1 MDNSLKEVTFIIHTF
16 KRPECLKKLQDSIK
30 KFYPDTPML
39 VYDDSEDDKGL
50 SWGRNY
56 LVSQV
61 KTPYYLLLD
70 DDFVFTP
77 NTKVELLLDR
87 IKDHDIVGGSLFQ
100 DGEIRHYEGRYELKE
115 GHLKYIPS
123 TTEPLDF
130 VFNFFLAKREV
141 TGWDERLK
149 MAEHTAFFLSNKGRW
164 KIGYEPQCIITHM
177 PKKEG
182 QYLLYRNRAWK
193 YFDDYMI
200 WNNIETV
207 ENFEGGVYK
216 LGDYKQYQKD
226 YEDSIS

>member
-1 MDNSLKEVTFIIHTF
+1 MQDLTFIIHTF
-16 KRPECLKKLQDSIK
+16 KRPECLNRLKESIK
-30 KFYPDTPML
+30 RSYPDVEIL
-39 VYDDSEDDKGL
+39 VYDDSDYDKGL

-77 NTKVELLLDR
+77 ETRVQLLLDMMG
-87 IKDHDIVGGSLFQ
+87 HYDIVGGALRE
-100 DGEIRHYEGRYELKE
+100 DGNIRHYEGRYELKE

-130 VFNFFLAKREV
+130 VFNFFMAKKEV

-164 KIGYEPQCIITHM
+164 KIGYEPRCIVEHHPIKTRD
-177 PKKEG
+177 
-182 QYLLYRNRAWK
+182 YLEYRNRAWK
-193 YFDDYMI
+193 YFDDYMV

-207 ENFEGGVYK
+207 ENFEGEVYK
-216 LGDYKQYQKD
+216 LGDYKIYHKE
-226 YEDSIS
+226 YADSIS